1 VHLACACACYDCS
14 LSQCNNPSLS
24 VSLTLS
30 LCVTLFFLSLCPS
43 LCVSL
48 CLSLSLC
55 LAVSLSLLLSLSLFL
70 ALTLSLSYSLPFL
83 LSHPNPASLH
93 LINTRNEQEA
103 LERANAKAVQDEND
117 AQQERQIELAKLKS
131 QRAKREILNAR
142 KKNADIKGQPVES
155 QTAAATASHAKHVSH
170 STTAPV
176 PVLLVH
182 INLLCVYV

>member
-1 VHLACACACYDCS
+1 MS
-14 LSQCNNPSLS
+14 FS
-24 VSLTLS
+24 V
-30 LCVTLFFLSLCPS
+30 
-43 LCVSL
+43 
-48 CLSLSLC
+48 CLSLSLS
-55 LAVSLSLLLSLSLFL
+55 LSHSVSLSLSHSYSHSLSFLLSLSPF
-70 ALTLSLSYSLPFL
+70 LTLSLSCSLPFL

-142 KKNADIKGQPVES
+142 KAAKNADIKGQPVES